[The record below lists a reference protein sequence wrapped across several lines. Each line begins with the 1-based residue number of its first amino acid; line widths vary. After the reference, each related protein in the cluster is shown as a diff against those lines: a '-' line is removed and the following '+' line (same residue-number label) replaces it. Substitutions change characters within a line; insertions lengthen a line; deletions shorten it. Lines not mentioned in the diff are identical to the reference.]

1 MIGYATV
8 PVPAPKLTIQ
18 TLAVLGAMSVDP
30 GSEWYGL
37 ELSKR
42 SGLKPGTIYPILA
55 RLLEAGWL
63 ERHWEDIDPVVEG
76 RPRRRLYRLTGAG
89 AVAARHALDQRVAVL
104 QGRKDQGHFN
114 PRPQPTWA

>member
-1 MIGYATV
+1 MRRVLV
-8 PVPAPKLTIQ
+8 PSPQLTIQ
-18 TLAVLGAMSVDP
+18 TLAVLGTMSGDP

-63 ERHWEDIDPVVEG
+63 ERHWEDSDPAVEG
-76 RPRRRLYRLTGAG
+76 RPRRRLYRLTGTG
-89 AVAARHALDQRVAVL
+89 AVAARHALDQQVAVL
-104 QGRKDQGHFN
+104 QGHGDQRHFN